1 MDSAFPPGL
10 PRSPTGSKGNQKAQN
25 ETEMKA
31 NPSDRLGSEYLDLG
45 NKESLRLEDTTKH
58 KAENLAGGSVNGG
71 VSWVKIAQERKVL
84 KKYDLEIIEGEEG
97 KVVEIPNEV
106 IEKVDLLWEDYLIGK
121 FLDTAPHVARV
132 HAIVNRI
139 WNQGESKQIDVH
151 IVDDT
156 TMKFKV
162 QNPTMRARILKR
174 GMWNIGSVPLVV
186 TKWTPDELKEKPEI
200 KSIPMWVYLKNVPMN
215 MFSWQGL
222 SFIVSAAG
230 FPVRLHPETASCS
243 NFKLAKIFV
252 NVDLSKEL
260 PDKINFTKNGKP
272 SLVEFIYPWLPLRCR
287 TCGKWGHVEKACILN
302 KKDYM
307 ENGTLK
313 KDNVVEGS
321 NDKEKEKESGE
332 GNEVRVEAAK
342 EINREDEIEEGEMV
356 ENWQDV
362 TPEKASRNSN
372 LKFGQVKILTPS
384 RFSNLL
390 EVDEK
395 GDSIIEVES
404 EEILS
409 VVKEIVEENVSI
421 IKGKEAEAIEER
433 GIADENKG
441 EVEGEKENKEAESQ
455 NQGIAGIPVTQEDW
469 PDLASA
475 SKIRPSLPRRSKTM
489 HRVVPETTGNMGKRN
504 KNSYK

>member
-58 KAENLAGGSVNGG
+58 KAENLAGGS
-71 VSWVKIAQERKVL
+71 
-84 KKYDLEIIEGEEG
+84 
-97 KVVEIPNEV
+97 
-106 IEKVDLLWEDYLIGK
+106 
-121 FLDTAPHVARV
+121 
-132 HAIVNRI
+132 
-139 WNQGESKQIDVH
+139 
-151 IVDDT
+151 
-156 TMKFKV
+156 
-162 QNPTMRARILKR
+162 
-174 GMWNIGSVPLVV
+174 
-186 TKWTPDELKEKPEI
+186 
-200 KSIPMWVYLKNVPMN
+200 
-215 MFSWQGL
+215 
-222 SFIVSAAG
+222 
-230 FPVRLHPETASCS
+230 
-243 NFKLAKIFV
+243 
-252 NVDLSKEL
+252 
-260 PDKINFTKNGKP
+260 
-272 SLVEFIYPWLPLRCR
+272 
-287 TCGKWGHVEKACILN
+287 
-302 KKDYM
+302 
-307 ENGTLK
+307 
-313 KDNVVEGS
+313 
-321 NDKEKEKESGE
+321 EKEKESGE

-489 HRVVPETTGNMGKRN
+489 HRVVPETTVAEDHDYDSNMK
-504 KNSYK
+504 

>member
-31 NPSDRLGSEYLDLG
+31 NSSDRLGSEHLDLG

-71 VSWVKIAQERKVL
+71 VSW
-84 KKYDLEIIEGEEG
+84 
-97 KVVEIPNEV
+97 
-106 IEKVDLLWEDYLIGK
+106 
-121 FLDTAPHVARV
+121 
-132 HAIVNRI
+132 
-139 WNQGESKQIDVH
+139 
-151 IVDDT
+151 
-156 TMKFKV
+156 
-162 QNPTMRARILKR
+162 
-174 GMWNIGSVPLVV
+174 
-186 TKWTPDELKEKPEI
+186 
-200 KSIPMWVYLKNVPMN
+200 
-215 MFSWQGL
+215 
-222 SFIVSAAG
+222 
-230 FPVRLHPETASCS
+230 
-243 NFKLAKIFV
+243 
-252 NVDLSKEL
+252 
-260 PDKINFTKNGKP
+260 
-272 SLVEFIYPWLPLRCR
+272 
-287 TCGKWGHVEKACILN
+287 
-302 KKDYM
+302 
-307 ENGTLK
+307 
-313 KDNVVEGS
+313 GS

-421 IKGKEAEAIEER
+421 IKEKEAEGIEER

-469 PDLASA
+469 PDLAMTYVRSR
-475 SKIRPSLPRRSKTM
+475 KI
-489 HRVVPETTGNMGKRN
+489 
-504 KNSYK
+504 